1 MQIVHNI
8 TQITTEFLLVDD
20 EGNTIDRKTVQNGIQ
35 VLSEDEFIE
44 AYKQLIDF
52 RDQWRKEKCQQE

>member
-35 VLSEDEFIE
+35 VLNGIEFQE
-44 AYKQLIDF
+44 AFNQLVEF
-52 RDQWRKEKCQQE
+52 RNEWREEKCQQE